1 MCSHRSQTHNKLK
14 MGGKKVTVAKKKKER
29 RDKVVK
35 IYDKYDVI
43 EMKKCCTSFR
53 SH

>member
-1 MCSHRSQTHNKLK
+1 MQCVPTGHNKLK
-14 MGGKKVTVAKKKKER
+14 MGNKKVTVAKKKKR
-29 RDKVVK
+29 KDKVVK